1 MMTRWYVSFY
11 TGFTSYM
18 VFCAFYE
25 FLGPAVD
32 HLNYWGA
39 KEVQQQ
45 RRSRPRKL
53 NPKNQLFLTL
63 VKLRLN
69 LKLKDLAFRFGV
81 SPSVTS
87 RYIPPGFALCTTIS
101 KKLTG
106 CQL

>member
-1 MMTRWYVSFY
+1 MSSSTSTTPGNTSEADAPTTHSENAQLSHFRIETIQNDDKMVSFY

-53 NPKNQLFLTL
+53 NPNESAL
-63 VKLRLN
+63 
-69 LKLKDLAFRFGV
+69 
-81 SPSVTS
+81 S
-87 RYIPPGFALCTTIS
+87 YIG
-101 KKLTG
+101 
-106 CQL
+106 